1 MWCYFMLLQLSEF
14 LEDAELPVFL
24 LQPNDALGNCLEEF
38 ISVEDFFV
46 KIKEDNTTCL

>member
-1 MWCYFMLLQLSEF
+1 MLLQLSEF
-14 LEDAELPVFL
+14 LEDAELPIFL

-38 ISVEDFFV
+38 ISVEDFFA